1 MRQLLLRANLR
12 DRTLLSAGVCAILVA
27 GSIFLTAPAAVGV
40 VGGSL
45 KGSATLN
52 GSMFVRDIRGADA
65 LSDLYAQMDYHLQDV
80 REGLID
86 VPRVLLHRM
95 PDDLAAVESAADRK
109 ALFFR
114 ALLPLMLD
122 ANEAVLRDRAR
133 LIALEQRLAAGETI
147 SAREQAWLDRL
158 AQAYEVDGVN
168 FQQLLRRVDA
178 VPPSLAMAQAAIE
191 SGWGTSR
198 FAREGQALF
207 GQKVF
212 NTEVGMTPASAD
224 DDDYQIHAFNGLAE
238 GVRAYV
244 RNLNTHNA
252 YREFRDRRAG
262 LRVQNRPLDGYELA
276 GTIGKYSERGPD
288 YIRDVRAMIQS
299 NQLRAFDGARLERRP
314 PLAGTRGA

>member
-1 MRQLLLRANLR
+1 MRHLLRANLR
-12 DRTLLSAGVCAILVA
+12 DRAILTTGVCAILVA
-27 GSIFLTAPAAVGV
+27 GSILLNAPAAVGV
-40 VGGSL
+40 VGGTL
-45 KGSATLN
+45 KSSATLN
-52 GSMFVRDIRGADA
+52 SAMFVRDVRGADA

-86 VPRVLLHRM
+86 VPRILLHRM
-95 PDDLAAVESAADRK
+95 PDDLATVESAPARK

-114 ALLPLMLD
+114 TLLPLMLD
-122 ANEAVLRDRAR
+122 ANEVVLRDRAR

-147 SAREQAWLDRL
+147 SSREQAWLERL
-158 AQAYEVDGVN
+158 AQRYEVDGVN

-212 NTEVGMTPASAD
+212 NPDAGMTPANVD

-244 RNLNTHNA
+244 HNLNTHNA

-262 LRVQNRPLDGYELA
+262 LRMRNRPLDGYELA
-276 GTIGKYSERGPD
+276 ATISKYSERGPD

-314 PLAGTRGA
+314 SLANTRGA

>member
-1 MRQLLLRANLR
+1 MRRLLRANLR
-12 DRTLLSAGVCAILVA
+12 DRAILTTGVCAILVA
-27 GSIFLTAPAAVGV
+27 GSILLNAPAAVGI
-40 VGGSL
+40 VGGTL
-45 KGSATLN
+45 KSSATLN
-52 GSMFVRDIRGADA
+52 GAMFVRDVRGADA
-65 LSDLYAQMDYHLQDV
+65 LSELYAQMDYHLQDV

-86 VPRVLLHRM
+86 VPRILLHRM
-95 PDDLAAVESAADRK
+95 PDDLATVESTPARK

-114 ALLPLMLD
+114 TLLPLMLD
-122 ANEAVLRDRAR
+122 ANEVVLRDRAR

-147 SAREQAWLDRL
+147 SSREQAWLERL
-158 AQAYEVDGVN
+158 AQRYEVDGVN

-212 NTEVGMTPASAD
+212 NPDAGMTPANGD
-224 DDDYQIHAFNGLAE
+224 EDDYQIHAFNGLAE

-244 RNLNTHNA
+244 HNLNTHNA

-262 LRVQNRPLDGYELA
+262 LHMRNRPLDGYELA
-276 GTIGKYSERGPD
+276 ATISKYSERGPD

-299 NQLRAFDGARLERRP
+299 NQLRAFDGARLERRS
-314 PLAGTRGA
+314 PLAGTRGV

>member
-1 MRQLLLRANLR
+1 MRHLLRANLR
-12 DRTLLSAGVCAILVA
+12 DRTILTTGVCAILVA
-27 GSIFLTAPAAVGV
+27 GSILLNAPAAVGI
-40 VGGSL
+40 VGGTL
-45 KGSATLN
+45 KSSATLN
-52 GSMFVRDIRGADA
+52 SAMFVRDIRGADA

-86 VPRVLLHRM
+86 VPRILLHRM
-95 PDDLAAVESAADRK
+95 PDDLATVESAPARK

-114 ALLPLMLD
+114 TLLPLMLD
-122 ANEAVLRDRAR
+122 ANEVVLRDRTR

-147 SAREQAWLDRL
+147 SSREQAWLERL
-158 AQAYEVDGVN
+158 AQRYEVDGVN

-212 NTEVGMTPASAD
+212 NPDAGMTPANVD

-238 GVRAYV
+238 GVRSYIH
-244 RNLNTHNA
+244 NLNTHNA

-262 LRVQNRPLDGYELA
+262 LRMQNRPLDGYELA
-276 GTIGKYSERGPD
+276 TTISKYSERGPD

-314 PLAGTRGA
+314 SLANTRGA

>member
-1 MRQLLLRANLR
+1 MRHLLRANLR
-12 DRTLLSAGVCAILVA
+12 DRAILTTGVCAILVA
-27 GSIFLTAPAAVGV
+27 GSILLSAPAAVGI
-40 VGGSL
+40 VGGTL
-45 KGSATLN
+45 KSSATLN
-52 GSMFVRDIRGADA
+52 GAMFVRDVRGADA

-86 VPRVLLHRM
+86 VPRILLRQI
-95 PDDLAAVESAADRK
+95 PDDLATVESATARK

-114 ALLPLMLD
+114 TLLPLMLD

-147 SAREQAWLDRL
+147 SSREQAWLERL
-158 AQAYEVDGVN
+158 TQRYEVDGVN

-212 NTEVGMTPASAD
+212 NPDAGMTPASGD
-224 DDDYQIHAFNGLAE
+224 EDDYQIRAFNGLAE

-244 RNLNTHNA
+244 YNLNTHNA

-276 GTIGKYSERGPD
+276 ATISKYSERGPD

-299 NQLRAFDGARLERRP
+299 NQLRAFDGARLERRS
-314 PLAGTRGA
+314 PLASTRGA

>member
-1 MRQLLLRANLR
+1 MRQLLRANLR
-12 DRTLLSAGVCAILVA
+12 DRTLFSAGICAILVA

-52 GSMFVRDIRGADA
+52 GAMFVRDVRGADA
-65 LSDLYAQMDYHLQDV
+65 LSDLYAEMDYHLQDV

-95 PDDLAAVESAADRK
+95 PDDLAKVESAADRK

-114 ALLPLMLD
+114 TLLPLMLD

-147 SAREQAWLDRL
+147 SAREQAWLERL
-158 AQAYEVDGVN
+158 AQNYEVDGVN

-212 NTEVGMTPASAD
+212 NPDIGMTPASAD

-252 YREFRDRRAG
+252 YRDFREDRKS
-262 LRVQNRPLDGYELA
+262 V
-276 GTIGKYSERGPD
+276 
-288 YIRDVRAMIQS
+288 V
-299 NQLRAFDGARLERRP
+299 
-314 PLAGTRGA
+314 

>member
-1 MRQLLLRANLR
+1 MRRLLRANLR
-12 DRTLLSAGVCAILVA
+12 DRAILSAGICAILVT
-27 GSIFLTAPAAVGV
+27 GSILLNAPAAVGV

-45 KGSATLN
+45 KGSTTINSA
-52 GSMFVRDIRGADA
+52 MFVRDVRGADT

-86 VPRVLLHRM
+86 VPRILLHRM
-95 PDDLAAVESAADRK
+95 PDDLATVESAAARK

-114 ALLPLMLD
+114 TLLPLMLD

-147 SAREQAWLDRL
+147 SSREQAWLERL
-158 AQAYEVDGVN
+158 AQRYEVDGVN
-168 FQQLLRRVDA
+168 YQQLLRRVDA

-212 NTEVGMTPASAD
+212 NPDAGMTPASGD
-224 DDDYQIHAFNGLAE
+224 EDDYQIHAFNGLAE

-244 RNLNTHNA
+244 HNLNTHNA

-262 LRVQNRPLDGYELA
+262 LHVQNRPLDGYELA
-276 GTIGKYSERGPD
+276 ATISKYSERGPD

-299 NQLRAFDGARLERRP
+299 NQLRAFDGARLERRLP
-314 PLAGTRGA
+314 PTSTRGV

>member
-1 MRQLLLRANLR
+1 MRHLLRANLR
-12 DRTLLSAGVCAILVA
+12 DRAIFSTGLCAILVA
-27 GSIFLTAPAAVGV
+27 GSIFLHAPAAVGV
-40 VGGSL
+40 VGGAL
-45 KGSATLN
+45 KGSSTLN
-52 GSMFVRDIRGADA
+52 AAPFAHDVRGADA
-65 LSDLYAQMDYHLQDV
+65 LADLYAQMDYHLQDV

-86 VPRVLLHRM
+86 VPRILLHRM
-95 PDDLAAVESAADRK
+95 PDDLAAIESAADRK

-114 ALLPLMLD
+114 TLLPLMLD

-133 LIALEQRLAAGETI
+133 LTALEQRMAAGETI
-147 SAREQAWLDRL
+147 SSREQAWLERL
-158 AQAYEVDGVN
+158 AQRYEVDGIN

-212 NTEVGMTPASAD
+212 NPNAGMTPAGLG

-238 GVRAYV
+238 GVRAYIH
-244 RNLNTHNA
+244 NLNTHNA

-262 LRVQNRPLDGYELA
+262 LRAQNRPLDGYELA
-276 GTIGKYSERGPD
+276 TNISKYSERGPD

-299 NQLRAFDGARLERRP
+299 NQLRAFDGARLERRT
-314 PLAGTRGA
+314 PLAGTRGV

>member
-1 MRQLLLRANLR
+1 MRHLLRANLR
-12 DRTLLSAGVCAILVA
+12 DRAIFSTGLCAILVA
-27 GSIFLTAPAAVGV
+27 GSVLLNAPTAVSV
-40 VGGSL
+40 MGGSL
-45 KGSATLN
+45 KDSATIN
-52 GSMFVRDIRGADA
+52 GTMFARDVRGADA
-65 LSDLYAQMDYHLQDV
+65 LSDLYARMDYHLQDV

-86 VPRVLLHRM
+86 VPRILLHRM
-95 PDDLAAVESAADRK
+95 PDDLATIESAADRK

-114 ALLPLMLD
+114 TLLPLMLD

-147 SAREQAWLDRL
+147 SPREQAWLERL
-158 AQAYEVDGVN
+158 AQSYEVDGVN

-212 NTEVGMTPASAD
+212 NPDAGMTPASLD
-224 DDDYQIHAFNGLAE
+224 DDDDFQIHAFNGLAE

-244 RNLNTHNA
+244 HNLNTHNA

-262 LRVQNRPLDGYELA
+262 LRLQNRPLDGYELA
-276 GTIGKYSERGPD
+276 GLIGKYSERGPD